1 VVCFLHVLHAIVLFI
16 SIGAVI
22 NRIWMAVIGPDTK
35 PLGEVKGEYQLYQNQ
50 IANTLAA
57 FLGLSYTNEAA
68 EGAAVKT
75 MLTVAK

>member
-1 VVCFLHVLHAIVLFI
+1 
-16 SIGAVI
+16 
-22 NRIWMAVIGPDTK
+22 MAVIGPDTK